1 MISLIRVTPVTSSRP
16 KIIAI
21 ANQKGGVGKTTTA
34 INLATGLAAE
44 SPPILLVDLDPQANA
59 TTGLGCGQANPSV
72 YEVLLDAAAP
82 AEALV
87 EDLFAG
93 LSLVRAAPALAA
105 AEVELGALDPETRNH
120 SLIRM
125 LETLCAER
133 TARGKPPW
141 HYVILDCPPALGPL
155 TVAALVAADE
165 VLAPM
170 QAEFF
175 ALDGLSRLVGTLET
189 VRSNLNPRLLLGG
202 ILLTMVDRRN
212 RLSEQVAED
221 VRRHFGSVLY
231 ETAIPRN
238 VRLAEAPS
246 HGLPALLYDLN
257 AAGSRAYVRF
267 VREFLAREKQ
277 KPRAGANESPEKATE
292 EATEKTGET
301 L

>member
-1 MISLIRVTPVTSSRP
+1 MTATSPRP

-44 SPPILLVDLDPQANA
+44 SPPILLLDLDPQANA
-59 TTGLGCGQANPSV
+59 TTGLGCSLESPSV
-72 YEVLLDAAAP
+72 YEALLGVVAP
-82 AEALV
+82 DQALV
-87 EDLFAG
+87 EDLFGG

-105 AEVELGALDPETRNH
+105 AEVELGALDATHRNH
-120 SLIRM
+120 SLTRI
-125 LETLCAER
+125 LDLLCATR
-133 TARGKPPW
+133 SAAGKPPW
-141 HYVILDCPPALGPL
+141 RYILLDCPPALGPL

-189 VRSNLNPRLLLGG
+189 VRNNLNPRLELGG

-212 RLSEQVAED
+212 RLSEQVADD
-221 VRRHFGSVLY
+221 VRQHFGNLLY
-231 ETAIPRN
+231 ETVIPRN

-257 AAGSRAYVRF
+257 AAGSRAYVGF
-267 VREFLAREKQ
+267 VREFLAREKHKHLQ
-277 KPRAGANESPEKATE
+277 ATAQTTAQATPETPETQES
-292 EATEKTGET
+292 
-301 L
+301 